1 MLWTWEVGPRLY
13 GETVGIKSTNKFIT
27 STSLGKITPHI
38 RRSRPRTAG
47 DMPGQNLTARD
58 QCGTVAQRWGRILR
72 KGIPASTSQDADKA
86 TSLQVGFPARSTAR
100 QARSIGRIKRWSRS
114 IYGIT
119 PARLCPDGETSPMT
133 TKLAEEWRPIVTII
147 HPPVVS
153 RLLQPLRLMDH
164 LARAGELLLTVP
176 RLARPVSATS

>member
-27 STSLGKITPHI
+27 STSLGKITPPIH
-38 RRSRPRTAG
+38 RFRPQTAG

-86 TSLQVGFPARSTAR
+86 TSLQAGFPTRGTAHR
-100 QARSIGRIKRWSRS
+100 GRAISR
-114 IYGIT
+114 
-119 PARLCPDGETSPMT
+119 PQR
-133 TKLAEEWRPIVTII
+133 
-147 HPPVVS
+147 
-153 RLLQPLRLMDH
+153 
-164 LARAGELLLTVP
+164 
-176 RLARPVSATS
+176 